1 MICLA
6 FHPLELFHEP
16 DTRPPSRGAGLLAAG
31 VLSLIQTDQ
40 GPVIKGPVRG
50 SRAVRLGLRAFS
62 ISLVNSFGGNFVW

>member
-31 VLSLIQTDQ
+31 VT
-40 GPVIKGPVRG
+40 
-50 SRAVRLGLRAFS
+50 
-62 ISLVNSFGGNFVW
+62 